1 MQMQYFLI
9 YPNALIGYCYLKEC
23 KDSENTLLNLVFK
36 SDDNIHQLMSHSFY
50 TIVTTELKEKIK
62 ASKLTGAEF
71 QIFDNVKYD
80 ADISSDQNGYSE
92 PKLSKSN
99 YWLLKFD
106 NKSNVDFIKWKTN
119 LIVSQNALEL
129 LLKEGAFKDI
139 ILGTKGSFNTVIN
152 RFQVEGDIEEFILKE
167 TPTHIEN
174 IKMMRKKIANGIKEE
189 LSS

>member
-1 MQMQYFLI
+1 MQYFLI

-167 TPTHIEN
+167 TPTHIES